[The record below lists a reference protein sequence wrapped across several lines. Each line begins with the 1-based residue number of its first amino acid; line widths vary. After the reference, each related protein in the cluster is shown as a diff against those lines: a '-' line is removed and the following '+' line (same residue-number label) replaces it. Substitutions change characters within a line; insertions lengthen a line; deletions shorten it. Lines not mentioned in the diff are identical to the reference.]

1 MIIVLSATGF
11 LAGIIHALSGPDH
24 MAAIAPLALDA
35 NKRQWV
41 LGLRWGMGHA
51 SGAIVV
57 GLAAIALRGVIQV
70 EMFSS
75 FAEKMVGVALI
86 SIGLWGL
93 WKVFISKTHFHEHQ
107 HGSSTTHIHIHI
119 HDLRQ
124 PHDSSSAHNHTHV
137 AFGTGMLHGLAGGS
151 HILGVLPALAL
162 PSVTAAV
169 IYLLSFGAGT
179 ILAMIGFASL
189 LGATGGFFGGGRLAY
204 RNLMGSFS
212 ALAIVIGSIWLV
224 I

>member
-1 MIIVLSATGF
+1 
-11 LAGIIHALSGPDH
+11 

-57 GLAAIALRGVIQV
+57 GLVAIALRGVIQV

-75 FAEKMVGVALI
+75 FAEKTVGVALI

-93 WKVFISKTHFHEHQ
+93 WKAFISKAHFHEHQ
-107 HGSSTTHIHIHI
+107 HAPSTTHIHIHI
-119 HDLRQ
+119 HDSSQ
-124 PHDSSSAHNHTHV
+124 PHDSFSAHNHTHV
-137 AFGTGMLHGLAGGS
+137 AFAAGLLHGLAGGS

-162 PSVTAAV
+162 PTVTESI

-179 ILAMIGFASL
+179 ILAMMGFASL
-189 LGATGGFFGGGRLAY
+189 LGATGRFFGGGRLAY
-204 RNLMGSFS
+204 RNLMGGSS
-212 ALAIVIGSIWLV
+212 ALAIAVGSVWLV
-224 I
+224 V